1 MSSSSLRVA
10 LLSECFFGE
19 GAESRLGD
27 RLAEAKRRGAEL
39 VLLPELPLQE
49 WRPWTKEP
57 RDHDAEEPGGP
68 RETMLRRV
76 CRDVGIGAV
85 GGVIRRDPASG
96 RRESRVLLVDER
108 GALLATYGKIH
119 LPEEEGFW
127 ETSHYE
133 PSRDAP
139 VPVEYRGFP
148 VGFQICS
155 DCNRPQGTPPLGA
168 QGALAVLSPRATE
181 KATWERWR
189 VVLRANAITSACYFL
204 SVNRPAPEFE
214 VLMGGPSLAVDPR
227 GEILIETLEP
237 LAVITLERARVEECR
252 TLYPGY
258 LARFPEM
265 YSAAWRRIAD
275 RAADRIPPPER

>member
-1 MSSSSLRVA
+1 MSSPTLRVA

-19 GAESRLGD
+19 AAQERLAKA
-27 RLAEAKRRGAEL
+27 LAEAKRRGAEL

-49 WRPWTKEP
+49 WRPWSKEA
-57 RDHDAEEPGGP
+57 RDEDAEEPGGR

-76 CRDVGIGAV
+76 CREVGIGAV

-108 GALLATYGKIH
+108 GAVLATYGKIH

-133 PSRDAP
+133 ASRDAP

-155 DCNRPQGTPPLGA
+155 DCNRPQGTHLLGA

-181 KATWERWR
+181 RATWERWK

-204 SVNRPAPEFE
+204 SVNRPRPEFG
-214 VLMGGPSLAVDPR
+214 VLIGGPSLAVDPR
-227 GEILIETLEP
+227 GEVLAETLEP
-237 LAVITLERARVEECR
+237 LAVVTLDRACVEECR
-252 TLYPGY
+252 KLYPGY
-258 LARFPEM
+258 LARFPAM
-265 YSAAWRRIAD
+265 YAEAWRRLV
-275 RAADRIPPPER
+275 PE